1 MKRTLAHA
9 FAAATCAAALGL
21 GLSGTATAGPVP
33 VPVTGPEAPAAEW
46 APKPPTRL
54 HLTVTDSA
62 GVEKDVFLGCRP
74 NGGNHPKADLACD
87 ALHDS
92 AGDFDKLKG
101 ELRSCTQQYDP
112 VTAKA
117 EGTFNDTPVS
127 WTKTFGNA
135 CEMEA
140 ATAPV
145 FVF

>member
-1 MKRTLAHA
+1 MKRTLAYA
-9 FAAATCAAALGL
+9 LSAATCAVALGL
-21 GLSGTATAGPVP
+21 GLPGAATAVP
-33 VPVTGPEAPAAEW
+33 VPGENPAAAEW

-62 GVEKDVFLGCRP
+62 GVAKDVFLGCRP
-74 NGGNHPKADLACD
+74 NGGNHPSPDAACD
-87 ALHDS
+87 ALHVA
-92 AGDFDKLKG
+92 AGDFGKLKG
-101 ELRSCTQQYDP
+101 ELRACTQQQDP

-117 EGTFNDTPVS
+117 EGTFNDVPVS

>member
-1 MKRTLAHA
+1 MKRNLAYG

-21 GLSGTATAGPVP
+21 GLSGAATAGPVP
-33 VPVTGPEAPAAEW
+33 GENPAAAEW

-54 HLTVTDSA
+54 HLTITDAA

-101 ELRSCTQQYDP
+101 ERDTICTAEHAP

-117 EGTFNDTPVS
+117 EGTFNDAPVTWS
-127 WTKTFGNA
+127 KTFGNA
-135 CEMEA
+135 CELKA
-140 ATAPV
+140 KTAPV
-145 FVF
+145 FAF